1 MPLYAIIFIA
11 PPFFSSNRPGKKNNK
26 KRKFRIK
33 DTTLRFFYLKN
44 PLPCAILRVID
55 DGGTHPK
62 KTKLES

>member
-11 PPFFSSNRPGKKNNK
+11 PLFSPQTAPG
-26 KRKFRIK
+26 RK
-33 DTTLRFFYLKN
+33 TTKSGSSVSKIQLSAFFYLKN